1 MERGVVE
8 EAIGGGEVGGRT
20 FGDGGDKEGPVGE
33 EWRFCRVVWGRG
45 RGNRREGEEE
55 EEEESGEENE

>member
-8 EAIGGGEVGGRT
+8 QAIGGGEVGGRA
-20 FGDGGDKEGPVGE
+20 FGDGGDEEGPVGE
-33 EWRFCRVVWGRG
+33 EWRFCRVVWG